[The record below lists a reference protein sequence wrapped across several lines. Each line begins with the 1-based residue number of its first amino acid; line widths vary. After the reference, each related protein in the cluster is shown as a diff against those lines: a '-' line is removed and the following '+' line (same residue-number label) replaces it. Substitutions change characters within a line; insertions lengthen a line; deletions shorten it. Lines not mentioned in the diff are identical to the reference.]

1 MGGHSTERENGKCKG
16 PEVAMSMI
24 VRVVYSGAG
33 NMGANVKT
41 FVENQEDL

>member
-1 MGGHSTERENGKCKG
+1 MGEHSTERENGKCKG

-41 FVENQEDL
+41 FMENQEDL